1 MKTIYKF
8 PIRNIIEILPENI
21 TIEEI
26 LTVQYQNDIPVL
38 WAKVD
43 TSKRATKTIAIYQI
57 GTGWELDNRVPIKY
71 INTLQ
76 DKEGYVWHFF
86 YQEQQ

>member
-26 LTVQYQNDIPVL
+26 LTIQYQNDIPVL

-43 TSKRATKTIAIYQI
+43 TSKRATKTVTIYQT
-57 GTGWELDNRVPIKY
+57 GTGWELDNRIPIKY

-76 DKEGYVWHFF
+76 DEEGYVWHFF
-86 YQEQQ
+86 YQEQ